1 MHSLEEPLYSL
12 QQLGWNDF
20 FQSQLV
26 EIPPEHILG
35 RVAGEQRGAYLLFTE
50 RGPLDA
56 TVAGRFM
63 HEADGRGDF
72 PAVGDWVLARPLP
85 GEAKAVIQSV
95 LPRRSKLS
103 RKSAGER
110 TDEQIMA
117 ANVDTVFLV
126 AALNSE
132 LNIRRI
138 ERYLAVIWDSGAR
151 PAIILNK
158 VDLTGEARAL
168 ASRVA
173 VVAPGVEVHLTSA
186 VTGDGVEAVRPYV
199 GEGQTVVFVGS
210 SGVGK
215 SSLVNRLLDADQ
227 QAVHDVRQDGK
238 GRHTTTTREM
248 LAIPGGGLIID
259 TPGLRE
265 LQLWDAE
272 AGMGQAFADIEE
284 IAQECP
290 FSDCGHRAEP
300 GCAVQAAID
309 EGRLDF
315 GRLESFRKLQREQ
328 VYIDSKKDVNLRIA
342 HKKKWKAITQASRQ
356 RTKTLGK

>member
-1 MHSLEEPLYSL
+1 MEDPLYSL

-20 FQSQLV
+20 FQSQLG
-26 EIPPEHILG
+26 ETPPDSILA
-35 RVAGEQRGAYLLFTE
+35 RVAGEQRGAYLLFAE
-50 RGPLDA
+50 HGALDA
-56 TVAGRFM
+56 SVAGRFM
-63 HEADGRGDF
+63 HEATDRGDY

-85 GEAKAVIQSV
+85 GEAKAIVQSV

-138 ERYLAVIWDSGAR
+138 ERYLTVIWESGAR
-151 PAIILNK
+151 PVIILNK
-158 VDLTGEARAL
+158 ADLSDEGRAL
-168 ASRVA
+168 VARVE
-173 VVAPGVEVHLTSA
+173 VIAPGVDVYLTSA
-186 VTGDGVEAVRPYV
+186 VTDDGVEAVRPYLA
-199 GEGQTVVFVGS
+199 EGQTVVFVGS

-215 SSLVNRLLDADQ
+215 SSLVNRLLDTEQ
-227 QAVHDVRQDGK
+227 QAVHDVRADGK

-272 AGMGQAFADIEE
+272 AGMGQTFSDVEDIAAD
-284 IAQECP
+284 CP
-290 FSDCGHRAEP
+290 FSDCNHQAEP

-309 EGRLDF
+309 AGTLDF
-315 GRLESFRKLQREQ
+315 GRLESYRKLQREQ
-328 VYIDSKKDVNLRIA
+328 LFIESKKDYGLRLA
-342 HKKKWKAITQASRQ
+342 QKKKWKAIHTANRQ
-356 RTKTLGK
+356 RMKTLGK